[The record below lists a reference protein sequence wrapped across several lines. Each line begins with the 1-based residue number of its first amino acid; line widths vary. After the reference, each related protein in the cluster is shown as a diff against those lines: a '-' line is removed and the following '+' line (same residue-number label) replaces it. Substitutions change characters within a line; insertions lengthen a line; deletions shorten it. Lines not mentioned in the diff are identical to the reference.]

1 MAQSVNFE
9 AVRVRPQI
17 RGGERGLELEFRA
30 TVEGLKGKT
39 CEFNVVFFD
48 NQGQTLKD
56 KDQKY
61 FSASGDVSAA
71 VTFTSAHDNTLIDTL
86 ENPAFRIFLP
96 LGQLHLAPGTHPLRA
111 RMALVNTES
120 NAVVGLSN
128 MATLV
133 VSQP

>member
-1 MAQSVNFE
+1 MRNLLLCLLILAAPVFAQSVNFE

-17 RGGERGLELEFRA
+17 KGGEQGLELEFRA

-61 FSASGDVSAA
+61 YSASGDVSAA
-71 VTFTSAHDNTLIDTL
+71 VTFKAEPEHVKGFETV
-86 ENPAFRIFLP
+86 R
-96 LGQLHLAPGTHPLRA
+96 LGI
-111 RMALVNTES
+111 
-120 NAVVGLSN
+120 
-128 MATLV
+128 
-133 VSQP
+133 